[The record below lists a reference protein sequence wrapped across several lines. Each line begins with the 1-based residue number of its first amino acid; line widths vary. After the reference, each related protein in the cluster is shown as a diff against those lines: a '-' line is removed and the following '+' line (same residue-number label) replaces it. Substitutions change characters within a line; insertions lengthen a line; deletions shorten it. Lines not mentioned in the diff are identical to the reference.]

1 MKQLFLIR
9 HAKSSWDSATMK
21 DFDRPLNERG
31 KKDAPIMAKRLAS
44 KKIKLDALLSSTAN
58 RALITAQ
65 YFAEEF
71 RIKKKDI
78 IQIPELYH
86 ANPKGFYKVIE
97 HADDELFNIAVIS
110 HNPGITEFINE
121 LTDKKIMD
129 MPTCGIFAIKIHSNT
144 WKDFTSATK
153 DFWFFDYP
161 KSENQ

>member
-1 MKQLFLIR
+1 MKHLFLIR

-31 KKDAPIMAKRLAS
+31 KKDAPKMVKKLSA
-44 KKIKLDALLSSTAN
+44 KKIKLDALLSSTAK
-58 RALITAQ
+58 RALTTAQ

-71 RIKKKDI
+71 GIKKKDI

-86 ANPKGFYKVIE
+86 ANPNDFYEVIE
-97 HADDELFNIAVIS
+97 HADDELNNIAVFS

-121 LTDKKIMD
+121 LTDKKLMN

-144 WKDFTSATK
+144 WKGFASATK

-161 KSENQ
+161 KSED